1 MELPIK
7 QGHLKTIF
15 NNYTKS
21 ANKRNLSHEIPAH
34 RGPSLREVPAQR
46 PLRGLRILVG
56 RKASF
61 QNGRAEVG
69 SCSSTAW
76 PPSLVGFESPLPGAG
91 DVGYYAVSCGEGSQS
106 QFVNSDLVFS
116 GPEE

>member
-7 QGHLKTIF
+7 QGHLKTVL
-15 NNYTKS
+15 NNHTKS

-34 RGPSLREVPAQR
+34 RGPSLRKVPAQR
-46 PLRGLRILVG
+46 PLRDLRILVG
-56 RKASF
+56 RKAFF
-61 QNGRAEVG
+61 QNGRAEGG
-69 SCSSTAW
+69 SCSSMAW
-76 PPSLVGFESPLPGAG
+76 PPSLVESESLLPGAE